1 MGRLF
6 GFTSLEELIGTLL
19 PSEEGVRFGRTQ
31 PAREWKEA
39 VLSVASRDWLTRLQQ
54 LSIDDFKARIE
65 DLKTRVGR
73 DKEKIRIPAFDM
85 SFALFAQ
92 QLFGMQTPPAN
103 ADPEQLGITY
113 GRILVDVCAGVGTPQ
128 TPRRRTMLTVSYL
141 LRRQA
146 TSQALNIQLTGMAA
160 LVGHCRQTGLVR
172 RAASYSRLGRTWNR
186 PSATASFCAA
196 STLTST
202 SKGTRRAGVVRMYLS
217 SICPVP

>member
-39 VLSVASRDWLTRLQQ
+39 VLSVALRDWLTRLQQ

-113 GRILVDVCAGVGTPQ
+113 GRILVDVCAG
-128 TPRRRTMLTVSYL
+128 
-141 LRRQA
+141 A

>member
-92 QLFGMQTPPAN
+92 QL
-103 ADPEQLGITY
+103 
-113 GRILVDVCAGVGTPQ
+113 
-128 TPRRRTMLTVSYL
+128 
-141 LRRQA
+141 
-146 TSQALNIQLTGMAA
+146 
-160 LVGHCRQTGLVR
+160 VR
-172 RAASYSRLGRTWNR
+172 
-186 PSATASFCAA
+186 C
-196 STLTST
+196 
-202 SKGTRRAGVVRMYLS
+202 
-217 SICPVP
+217 

>member
-73 DKEKIRIPAFDM
+73 DKEKIRIPAFDI

-113 GRILVDVCAGVGTPQ
+113 GRILVDVCAG
-128 TPRRRTMLTVSYL
+128 
-141 LRRQA
+141 A
-146 TSQALNIQLTGMAA
+146 TSQALNIHELLEARPYLDSSERDRIFLRCKHAHEHLEGYKKGGSCPDVLVEHLPSALT
-160 LVGHCRQTGLVR
+160 L
-172 RAASYSRLGRTWNR
+172 LGRVQSAS
-186 PSATASFCAA
+186 PSSGF
-196 STLTST
+196 SL
-202 SKGTRRAGVVRMYLS
+202 L
-217 SICPVP
+217 